1 MKNSNIS
8 SKDYARLQN
17 ELKEIS
23 WAWLETTK
31 KVEMQNIIIHD
42 QHTRLLNLQ
51 DKTAELRDRGDSL
64 LEEFN
69 QANAQNIQLIKDK
82 ERLFAQLQAQLQIND
97 ELRIS
102 QQLVTASVSLVNQRA

>member
-8 SKDYARLQN
+8 EKDYAHLQN

-31 KVEMQNIIIHD
+31 KVEQQNIIIHD
-42 QHTRLLNLQ
+42 QHTRLLNFQ

-64 LEEFN
+64 LEELTK
-69 QANAQNIQLIKDK
+69 ANAFNIQLIADK
-82 ERLFAQLQAQLQIND
+82 AQLFTQLQAQLQIND
-97 ELRIS
+97 ELRAG
-102 QQLVTASVSLVNQRA
+102 QELRTASVSLTNQRA